1 MAGKNE
7 RDLIVR
13 IIGDA
18 RQMKKAT
25 KEAESGVAAF
35 EKAVGQAGA
44 AIAAAFAGG
53 AILSFAKQSV
63 TAALED
69 QRAQQRL
76 AKTLQNVTAAN
87 KDQVAAVEA
96 SIAAM
101 QRQFA
106 VADDELRPAFET
118 IVRATKDVGQAQQL
132 LKLALDISAGSGK
145 NLQDVSVALVKAM
158 GGQTRGLKELGIT
171 LKDTEGKALSADE
184 IFSQLR
190 ATFAGQADEL
200 ANSQVGKLKAVGIQY
215 EELKETVGMALLPA
229 LTQLADIAQT
239 LFGWFNSLDDG
250 TQKFIAQI
258 VVFGGVAITA
268 VKAFTAIKAAVV
280 GMNLSMAATPW
291 GAIAAGISIVAGAFM
306 LSSGGAEKAT
316 TATEDYVDALKAST
330 EESKRA
336 VEAKVLAILA
346 DENVAYALE
355 KSGVKASD
363 AAAYILGYRKELQ
376 RTGDEM
382 VVMGKHKAAPLSVWL
397 DMQKYALEDARIEA
411 ERLKNAE
418 TELGTASDGAKVA
431 TDGLTGALVAAE
443 VGGKTYMERLED
455 LSQKMWST
463 GETASSMAR
472 SIINAVSDIRA
483 QFDKGF
489 AADKALADFKASIK
503 TLEDDLRNLNANSAE
518 YRVQVQER
526 ADSALNL
533 AETYAD
539 AALAARKMNEAE
551 RAIAK
556 NQLMINRLNDV
567 RNTLDPNSPLRKYLD
582 EFIDQ
587 LLKIPGTYDARV
599 NVTVAGMPGIA
610 ASDYQSNNFG
620 LTPEQIAQ
628 MLGKKK
634 PSKKRAAGGPV
645 MGGEVYLVGEQGP
658 EVFVAGQ
665 SGQIIPNHALGGG
678 SNITINV
685 TAPTGTDPY
694 TWGNAIVSALKS
706 YVRVNGKI
714 AGLTV

>member
-7 RDLIVR
+7 RDLRVN

-35 EKAVGQAGA
+35 EKAVGQAGT
-44 AIAAAFAGG
+44 AITAAFAGG
-53 AILSFAKQSV
+53 AILNFAKQSI

-101 QRQFA
+101 QSQFA

-118 IVRATKDVGQAQQL
+118 IVRSTKDVGQAQEL
-132 LKLALDISAGSGK
+132 LKLALDIAAGSGK
-145 NLQDVSVALVKAM
+145 NLQEVSVALVKAM
-158 GGQTRGLKELGIT
+158 GGQTRSLKELGIT
-171 LKDTEGKALSADE
+171 LKDTEGKALSADQ
-184 IFSQLR
+184 IFAQLR
-190 ATFAGQADEL
+190 TTFAGQADEL

-215 EELKETVGMALLPA
+215 DELKETVGTALLPA
-229 LTQLADIAQT
+229 LTQLADVAQT
-239 LFGWFNSLDDG
+239 LFGWFNSLDHG
-250 TQKFIAQI
+250 TQKFIAQV
-258 VVFGGVAITA
+258 VVFGGVAISA
-268 VKAFTAIKAAVV
+268 VKAFTAIKAAIV
-280 GMNLSMAATPW
+280 GMNLAMAASPW
-291 GAIAAGISIVAGAFM
+291 GLVAAGAAA
-306 LSSGGAEKAT
+306 LSALTFGLVKSGDGSDDAKGKAEKYAKAVQDLGFDADTTAAVLDYLNAVTNERAT
-316 TATEDYVDALKAST
+316 TEQYETGSKAIRALGLSANDTALLLARVGANTGKFTDDLDKLSPEGQAAARALQDMTNYAADMSPAIQYGTKSIEGATEATAGLG
-330 EESKRA
+330 EESKWT
-336 VEAKVLAILA
+336 
-346 DENVAYALE
+346 LE
-355 KSGVKASD
+355 
-363 AAAYILGYRKELQ
+363 Q
-376 RTGDEM
+376 
-382 VVMGKHKAAPLSVWL
+382 
-397 DMQKYALEDARIEA
+397 LEDFSKE
-411 ERLKNAE
+411 
-418 TELGTASDGAKVA
+418 
-431 TDGLTGALVAAE
+431 
-443 VGGKTYMERLED
+443 
-455 LSQKMWST
+455 MWST
-463 GETASSMAR
+463 GETASQMAR
-472 SIINAVSDIRA
+472 TIIDAVDNIRA
-483 QFDKGF
+483 KFDKGF

-503 TLEDDLRNLNANSAE
+503 TLGEDLRNLNENSVE

-539 AALAARKMNEAE
+539 AALAARKMSEAE
-551 RAIAK
+551 GAIAK

-567 RNTLDPNSPLRKYLD
+567 RNTLDPNNPLRKYLD

-587 LLKIPGTYDARV
+587 LLEIPGTYDARV

-634 PSKKRAAGGPV
+634 PTQKRAAGGPV

>member
-7 RDLIVR
+7 RDLRVN

-35 EKAVGQAGA
+35 EKAVGQAGS

-53 AILSFAKQSV
+53 AILNFAKQSI

-76 AKTLQNVTAAN
+76 AKTLQNVVSAN

-132 LKLALDISAGSGK
+132 MQLALDISAGSGK
-145 NLQDVSVALVKAM
+145 NLQEVSVALVKAL

-171 LKDTEGKALSADE
+171 LKDTSGKALSTDE
-184 IFSQLR
+184 ILAQLT

-215 EELKETVGMALLPA
+215 DELKETIGTALLPA
-229 LTQLADIAQT
+229 LTQLADVAQV

-250 TQKFIAQI
+250 TQKFIAQ
-258 VVFGGVAITA
+258 VVIFSGLAFTA
-268 VKAFTAIKAAVV
+268 VKAFTAIKAAIVS
-280 GMNLSMAATPW
+280 MNTAMGATPW
-291 GAIAAGISIVAGAFM
+291 GAIAVAVGTLAAVIS
-306 LSSGGAEKAT
+306 SSGKSASIAT
-316 TATEDYVDALKAST
+316 QSYRTYKEAIEGVGDASDEALRKLVLQGLK
-330 EESKRA
+330 EGVLKDA
-336 VEAKVLAILA
+336 VEATGLSY
-346 DENVAYALE
+346 E
-355 KSGVKASD
+355 
-363 AAAYILGYRKELQ
+363 AAAKYILGYTDELSGVDDAWIMVGAKLKRGSDVLKEQRDALQ
-376 RTGDEM
+376 KARDAVKAEAEELANLAPASDEA
-382 VVMGKHKAAPLSVWL
+382 KAA
-397 DMQKYALEDARIEA
+397 
-411 ERLKNAE
+411 
-418 TELGTASDGAKVA
+418 TE
-431 TDGLTGALVAAE
+431 GLTGALLAAE

-455 LSQKMWST
+455 LSKKMWST
-463 GETASSMAR
+463 GETASEMAR
-472 SIINAVSDIRA
+472 TIIDAVDNIRA
-483 QFDKGF
+483 KFDKGF

-503 TLEDDLRNLNANSAE
+503 TLNEDLRNLNENSAE

-539 AALAARKMNEAE
+539 AALAARKMSEAE
-551 RAIAK
+551 GAIAK
-556 NQLMINRLNDV
+556 NQLIINRLNDV
-567 RNTLDPNSPLRKYLD
+567 RNTLDPNNPLRKYLD

-587 LLKIPGTYDARV
+587 LLEIPGTYDARV

-610 ASDYQSNNFG
+610 ASDYQGNNFG

-634 PSKKRAAGGPV
+634 PTKKRAAGGPV